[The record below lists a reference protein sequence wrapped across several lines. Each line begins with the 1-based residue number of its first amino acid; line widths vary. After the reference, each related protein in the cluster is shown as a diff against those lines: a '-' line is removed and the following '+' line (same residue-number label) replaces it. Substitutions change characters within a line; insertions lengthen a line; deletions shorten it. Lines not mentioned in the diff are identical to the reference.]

1 MREAHESADRNDSF
15 PGNGGLC
22 DLSVARQC
30 ARTAKLH
37 RALGDPVA
45 GAGPPAS
52 TRRAETST
60 SGTQFQDKYSRR
72 GRARTCPAGPSR
84 MQLGYCGTQRCRV
97 TARNETDDFGVSHT
111 QTENLVPAAV
121 MSSQILADQR
131 QRSRIVDLS

>member
-1 MREAHESADRNDSF
+1 MRKANESADRNDSF

-30 ARTAKLH
+30 TRTAKLH

-60 SGTQFQDKYSRR
+60 PGTQFQDKYSRR
-72 GRARTCPAGPSR
+72 GRARACPACPSR
-84 MQLGYCGTQRCRV
+84 IQLGYCGTQRCSV

-111 QTENLVPAAV
+111 QAENLVSAAV
-121 MSSQILADQR
+121 ISSQVLSDQP
-131 QRSRIVDLS
+131 QRS